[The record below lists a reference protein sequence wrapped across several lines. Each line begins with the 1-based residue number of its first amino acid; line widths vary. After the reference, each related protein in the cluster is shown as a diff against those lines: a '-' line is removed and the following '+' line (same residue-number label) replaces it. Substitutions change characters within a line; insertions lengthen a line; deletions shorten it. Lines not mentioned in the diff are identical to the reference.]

1 MEGNVAGGLGI
12 QKLDVRE
19 AWAHEAAHFAPLLAD
34 HSGDLGD
41 VLGLDLEVASREAA
55 VGTFSLD
62 SLARDAGTGGTEIVE
77 NQLQSTGHDHLGK
90 PFTYE
95 GGHEAIARRALV
107 REEFT

>member
-19 AWAHEAAHFAPLLAD
+19 AWAHEAARFAQLLAD

-41 VLGLDLEVASREAA
+41 VLGLDLEVASREAT

-62 SLARDAGTGGTEIVE
+62 SLARDAGPGQTVILE
-77 NQLQSTGHDHLGK
+77 NQPEPTSHGHLDK
-90 PFTYE
+90 PIPSV
-95 GGHEAIARRALV
+95 GGHEAFGRRTL
-107 REEFT
+107 ELEQSI